1 MNALAAR
8 SWLWINPEPGAL
20 ACSRCSDSRV
30 QCSNGGESVNT
41 LYCLN
46 AWNRLVEHLFIFCE
60 FLESEGREGVRER
73 HLFKPG
79 FSPSYTALV
88 IIHKFIGDPCTV
100 YCIFCK
106 ERC

>member
-1 MNALAAR
+1 MILDDNAYV
-8 SWLWINPEPGAL
+8 W
-20 ACSRCSDSRV
+20 SDSRV
-30 QCSNGGESVNT
+30 QRSNGGESVNT

>member
-1 MNALAAR
+1 MILDDNAYV
-8 SWLWINPEPGAL
+8 W
-20 ACSRCSDSRV
+20 SDSRV
-30 QCSNGGESVNT
+30 QRSNGGESVNT

-60 FLESEGREGVRER
+60 FLENEVRKGVRER

>member
-30 QCSNGGESVNT
+30 QRSNGGESVNT

-79 FSPSYTALV
+79 FSPSYTALA

>member
-1 MNALAAR
+1 M
-8 SWLWINPEPGAL
+8 
-20 ACSRCSDSRV
+20 V
-30 QCSNGGESVNT
+30 GESVNT

-60 FLESEGREGVRER
+60 FLENEGRWGGGEVRER

-79 FSPSYTALV
+79 FSPSHTALV
-88 IIHKFIGDPCTV
+88 IIHKFIGDPCTL